1 MHAPQHDH
9 VLQLHDYLFVL
20 FQHFV
25 GNVGIVE
32 FGYIGHREQ
41 YIAFDVLQRP
51 TGIQI
56 IQIFHIPSNIFLI
69 QPFNRGSNFRANVRI
84 LF

>member
-56 IQIFHIPSNIFLI
+56 NIPYSL
-69 QPFNRGSNFRANVRI
+69 Q
-84 LF
+84 LFSYSTL